1 MANVPGSDYATAVA
15 NVNKEMLGV
24 YIRVAGGPRIRS
36 RKTKIKT
43 KTSFSSGEKK
53 GAKQN

>member
-15 NVNKEMLGV
+15 NVNKEMLCV

-53 GAKQN
+53 